1 MEWEAAFIRRWILE
15 RARVGAWIWMGLGL
29 LGLAAAEMLYDGWQL
44 PLLLFWVWVI
54 GYMDVISILTIKELR
69 HQMARLDQTCDPT
82 PLLAWCRSVLRQN
95 PGSTRYRVYEGFCL
109 LLLGREVEAL
119 STLEQ
124 VEGRRKL
131 WRQPDSFLL
140 YVACRS
146 DLSDPG
152 TAGQWLEQG
161 RRAARRKWL
170 GRKTLEKALREQELC
185 LALRQG
191 QTEGLEGAMK
201 ACLEKASSLRLRVA
215 WHYELGQLFRALG
228 RPEEAA
234 EHLRFVAQY
243 GNRLAIRSRAEEL
256 LEPGR

>member
-69 HQMARLDQTCDPT
+69 HQMARLDQTCDPA

-170 GRKTLEKALREQELC
+170 GRKTLEKALKEQELC